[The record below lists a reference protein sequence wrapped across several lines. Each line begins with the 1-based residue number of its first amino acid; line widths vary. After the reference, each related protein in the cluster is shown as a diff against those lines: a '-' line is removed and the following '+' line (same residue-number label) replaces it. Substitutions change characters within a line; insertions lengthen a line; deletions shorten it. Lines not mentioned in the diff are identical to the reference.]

1 MVFVI
6 VELIIKMLGAFSAIF
21 QRKQQNNREI

>member
-6 VELIIKMLGAFSAIF
+6 VELIVEMFGAFSAIF
-21 QRKQQNNREI
+21 QRKQQNNRET